1 MKISNLFNA
10 TMVACLLALGGAI
23 SANAQELGNPI
34 EFTVGWGDPT
44 PMGPGHGKG
53 PVLMPTVWQDGYS
66 LDFNG
71 THDDYVLR
79 IVDATDTVVY
89 SAVVPSYQTLVWLP
103 TYLVGTYRIE
113 LLTDL
118 WLFYGV
124 ITL

>member
-1 MKISNLFNA
+1 MKKISNL
-10 TMVACLLALGGAI
+10 MRVLMLAIVILGGVL
-23 SANAQELGNPI
+23 SANAQINGKQI
-34 EFTVGWGDPT
+34 DFGFSQIDPT
-44 PMGPGHGKG
+44 PMGPGNGKG
-53 PVLMPTVWQDGYS
+53 PILMPTVWQDGYS
-66 LDFNG
+66 LDFQG

-79 IVDATDTVVY
+79 IVDATDAVVY

>member
-1 MKISNLFNA
+1 MKRLSNL
-10 TMVACLLALGGAI
+10 MRVLMLAVVILGGVL
-23 SANAQELGNPI
+23 SANAQINGGQIDFSFSEI
-34 EFTVGWGDPT
+34 DPT
-44 PMGPGHGKG
+44 PIVPGNGKG
-53 PVLMPTVWQDGYS
+53 PVLIPTVWQNGYL

-79 IVDATDTVVY
+79 IVDATDAVVY

>member
-1 MKISNLFNA
+1 MKMKRTKIFIA
-10 TMVACLLALGGAI
+10 TMLAYFLTLGGAI
-23 SANAQELGNPI
+23 SANAQIGGGQIIFSIDDLPSA
-34 EFTVGWGDPT
+34 
-44 PMGPGHGKG
+44 PGHGKG

-66 LDFNG
+66 LDFQG

-79 IVDATDTVVY
+79 IVDATDAVVY
-89 SAVVPSYQTLVWLP
+89 STVFSSYQTLVWLP
-103 TYLVGTYRIE
+103 TYLVGTYRIK

>member
-1 MKISNLFNA
+1 MKISKIINA
-10 TMVACLLALGGAI
+10 TMVACFLTLGGAI

-34 EFTVGWGDPT
+34 EFTVGWGNPT
-44 PMGPGHGKG
+44 PIVPGNGKG
-53 PVLMPTVWQDGYS
+53 PILMPTVWQDGYS
-66 LDFNG
+66 LDFQG

-79 IVDATDTVVY
+79 IVDATDAVVY

>member
-1 MKISNLFNA
+1 MKTRNIIFFAFLGL
-10 TMVACLLALGGAI
+10 CILGGAI
-23 SANAQELGNPI
+23 SANAQNNGVQILFKLAGPDDEPMEPSNPK
-34 EFTVGWGDPT
+34 T
-44 PMGPGHGKG
+44 
-53 PVLMPTVWQDGYS
+53 PVLLPTVWQDGYS

-79 IVDATDTVVY
+79 IVDATDAVVY

>member
-1 MKISNLFNA
+1 
-10 TMVACLLALGGAI
+10 
-23 SANAQELGNPI
+23 
-34 EFTVGWGDPT
+34 
-44 PMGPGHGKG
+44 
-53 PVLMPTVWQDGYS
+53 MPTVWQDGYL

-79 IVDATDTVVY
+79 IVDATDAVVY

>member
-1 MKISNLFNA
+1 MKTRNIIFFAFLG
-10 TMVACLLALGGAI
+10 LYILGGAI
-23 SANAQELGNPI
+23 SANAQINGGQIAFNLAEPDDI
-34 EFTVGWGDPT
+34 

-79 IVDATDTVVY
+79 IVDATDAVVY
-89 SAVVPSYQTLVWLP
+89 STVVPSYQTLVWLP